1 MASIPAPRGP
11 RIYPRVNW
19 SSGAGCSPRRGIWS
33 GTTGFPVGLHFGRK
47 LLKYGGKVNTL
58 LITQISKDD
67 YADLPDFPMHFV
79 SA

>member
-1 MASIPAPRGP
+1 MRQKDPIPFLEMGAQLSPDHIPPYEWLKGL
-11 RIYPRVNW
+11 RVLMH
-19 SSGAGCSPRRGIWS
+19 
-33 GTTGFPVGLHFGRK
+33 GLCFDRK

-79 SA
+79 SV